1 LIYRA
6 FFKSI
11 LSRMDA
17 ERAHRLAARVMRL
30 LTAIPG
36 VALALG
42 WILRPRDEALAVH
55 TMGLHLKTPLGVAA
69 GVDKD
74 ATWFRGLAALGFG
87 FIEVGTVTSQAQPGN
102 PGRRVAR
109 LPRDRALLNGMGFP
123 NDGAATISGRL
134 AKQRTEIIGVNI
146 GKTMKVDLEDVIADY
161 QASARM
167 LAAHADYLVINVSSP
182 NTPGL
187 TEMQSL
193 DRLTALVGGVRDT
206 VQEIAP
212 HVPMLIK
219 IGPELTNPEVDQIA
233 DLALSLELDGI
244 VAVNTTIRLDLAPAS
259 AEEINRLPHRGGIS
273 GAPLKTRSLEI
284 LQRLNERIRGRLTL
298 ISVGGIETPEDAWK
312 RILAGASLLQVHTA
326 FVYQGPLWPNRMNR
340 GLSRCLRESPWSTIA
355 EAVGQGRVNPEQPSG
370 NLIPAAQQPDPPVVE
385 AGFGRPVGSTHVQ

>member
-1 LIYRA
+1 MIYRA

-36 VALALG
+36 VALALE
-42 WILRPRDEALAVH
+42 WILRPRDKALSMH

-69 GVDKD
+69 GVDKN

-87 FIEVGTVTSQAQPGN
+87 FIEVGTVTAQAQPGN

-123 NDGAATISGRL
+123 NDGAAVITRRL

-193 DRLTALVGGVRDT
+193 DRLTALVGGVRDS
-206 VQEIAP
+206 VQEIGP
-212 HVPMLIK
+212 HVPTLIK

-244 VAVNTTIRLDLAPAS
+244 VAVNTTTRLDLATAS
-259 AEEINRLPHRGGIS
+259 TEEINRLPHRGGIS
-273 GAPLKTRSLEI
+273 GAPLKARSLEI

-340 GLSRCLRESPWSTIA
+340 GLSKYLRESPWSTIA
-355 EAVGQGRVNPEQPSG
+355 EAVGKGRVNPERPNG
-370 NLIPAAQQPDPPVVE
+370 DLTPAVQQPNPPVVE